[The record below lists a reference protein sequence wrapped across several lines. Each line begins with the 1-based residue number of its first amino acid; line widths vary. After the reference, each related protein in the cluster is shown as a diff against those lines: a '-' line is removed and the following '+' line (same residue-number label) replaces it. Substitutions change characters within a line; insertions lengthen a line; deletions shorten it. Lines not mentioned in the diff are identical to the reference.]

1 MVVGDHLRCDIWTT
15 GTRGS
20 IGFIQ
25 IGLVKNLWSITA
37 LLGDPHN
44 TPGHLDSL
52 ARQADDAFD
61 QIALRRPGDLVKH
74 YDIATVWVVQPIRQF
89 VDKHTIAR
97 LKRCRHRLAF
107 NHKVGENK
115 ATDNE
120 GNKQRDSDDRNPVK
134 EGPRTR

>member
-15 GTRGS
+15 GTRGP

-25 IGLVKNLWSITA
+25 IGLVENLWSITT

-44 TPGHLDSL
+44 APGHLDGL
-52 ARQADDAFD
+52 TGQPNHAFD
-61 QIALRRPGDLVKH
+61 QIAFRGPGYLVQH

-89 VDKHTIAR
+89 VNKYAIAR
-97 LKRCRHRLAF
+97 LKRCRHRLTF